1 MNNLVSAGMRRLWK
15 SKVFYLCLAAAMLLS
30 AINTVSTIRNAIE
43 YADDGYTIDIDESF
57 FSFLPTLPIF
67 ISAFTSLFIGTEYSD
82 GTIRNKVTVGRKR
95 KDIYLYTLVVAEV
108 MALILLAASY
118 AVNLVGLICFKS
130 FKMGMG
136 QLLTYLCLSV
146 LLICASTALLVTLA
160 MLCHKKAAGAV
171 APLLLTVLT
180 IVGSSVI
187 YARLDEPPTI
197 QGYEMT
203 VNGQIVLE
211 EPHPNRYYVSG
222 FKRDVYY
229 FIHDFLPV
237 GPMLAMA
244 NLEVHAPLASAV
256 YSLLITVASTGLGIM
271 AFGKKDLK

>member
-1 MNNLVSAGMRRLWK
+1 MSNLISANMRRLWK

-30 AINTVSTIRNAIE
+30 AINMISTIRNAIE
-43 YADDGYTIDIDESF
+43 YADEGYTIDIDESF

-82 GTIRNKVTVGRKR
+82 GTIRNKVTVGRTR
-95 KDIYLYTLVVAEV
+95 KDIYLSTLFVAEV

-136 QLLTYLCLSV
+136 QLLTYLGLSA

-160 MLCHKKAAGAV
+160 MLCHKKAVGAV
-171 APLLLTVLT
+171 AALLLTVLA
-180 IVGSSVI
+180 IVDSAMI

-244 NLEVHAPLASAV
+244 NLEVHAPLASAL
-256 YSLLITVASTGLGIM
+256 YSVMIIIGCTWTGIKL
-271 AFGKKDLK
+271 FERKDLK

>member
-1 MNNLVSAGMRRLWK
+1 MSNLVSAGMRRLWK
-15 SKVFYLCLAAAMLLS
+15 SKVFYLCLAAAVLLS
-30 AINTVSTIRNAIE
+30 AINMISTIRNAIE

-82 GTIRNKVTVGRKR
+82 GTIRNKVIVGHKR
-95 KDIYLYTLVVAEV
+95 KDIYLSSLIVSEAVA
-108 MALILLAASY
+108 MMLLAASY
-118 AVNLVGLICFKS
+118 AVNLIGLICFKS
-130 FKMGMG
+130 FKMGIG
-136 QLLTYLCLSV
+136 QLLTYLGLSV
-146 LLICASTALLVTLA
+146 LLIWASTALLVTLA

-171 APLLLTVLT
+171 AALLLTVLA
-180 IVGSSVI
+180 IVGSSMI

-197 QGYEMT
+197 QGYKMT

-256 YSLLITVASTGLGIM
+256 YSVLITVASTGLGIM

>member
-1 MNNLVSAGMRRLWK
+1 MSNLISANMRRLWK

-30 AINTVSTIRNAIE
+30 AINMISTIRNAIE
-43 YADDGYTIDIDESF
+43 YADEGYTIDIDESF

-82 GTIRNKVTVGRKR
+82 GTIRNKVTVGRTR
-95 KDIYLYTLVVAEV
+95 KDIYLSTLFVAEV

-136 QLLTYLCLSV
+136 QLLTYLGLSA

-171 APLLLTVLT
+171 AAIMLTLLVT
-180 IVGSSVI
+180 IISSMI
-187 YARLDEPPTI
+187 YMA
-197 QGYEMT
+197 
-203 VNGQIVLE
+203 LE
-211 EPHPNRYYVSG
+211 ETPVVQGCELSVGGQLVLSEPHANPGYVSG
-222 FKRDVYY
+222 LQRDIYY
-229 FIHDFLPV
+229 FIHDFLPS
-237 GPMLAMA
+237 GPMMSMA
-244 NLEVHAPLASAV
+244 NLEVHAPLASAL
-256 YSLLITVASTGLGIM
+256 YSVMIIIGCTWTGIKL
-271 AFGKKDLK
+271 FERKDLK

>member
-1 MNNLVSAGMRRLWK
+1 MSNLVSAGMRRLWK

-82 GTIRNKVTVGRKR
+82 GTIRNKVIVGHKR
-95 KDIYLYTLVVAEV
+95 KDIYLSSLIVSEAVA
-108 MALILLAASY
+108 MMLLAASY
-118 AVNLVGLICFKS
+118 AIDFMGLFYFKG
-130 FKMGMG
+130 FKIGMG
-136 QLLTYLCLSV
+136 QLLTYLGLSV
-146 LLICASTALLVTLA
+146 LLICASTALLVTLV

-171 APLLLTVLT
+171 AAIMLTLLV
-180 IVGSSVI
+180 IIFSSMI
-187 YARLDEPPTI
+187 YMALEEPPMV
-197 QGYEMT
+197 QGYELGADGKIALT
-203 VNGQIVLE
+203 
-211 EPHPNRYYVSG
+211 EPQPNPGYVSG
-222 FKRDVYY
+222 LQRELYY

-256 YSLLITVASTGLGIM
+256 YSLLITVASTGLGIV